1 MNLKLLFSGICI
13 ASACV
18 LIIALL
24 NRVEVDARNKKT
36 VVRPSDTAT
45 EKSRE
50 PEPGKLEILDPME
63 KDLGVC
69 KPNASKKLTCE
80 IRNVGGQSIRAWV
93 ESSTCQ
99 CTVGGS
105 QEISIKPSQRVA
117 IAMTWKTPSTGEF
130 LHSGT
135 IKTDSQDQPELKV
148 VVRAKVG
155 EPFAFEPPNISLG
168 SFHADAEFEVP
179 AKLFSSEDAVFT
191 FRTHRI
197 ADIELGE
204 RIVCESEPA
213 RELAP
218 GEFPNHPEA
227 KWMMELKLKIKP
239 RVPFGEFNTE
249 VQFKNIGPYGL
260 EVLPYPVSGKS
271 LYPVSVVAGDNFE
284 ELKSLLS
291 LGKHKAEDGL
301 SKNFAIAIKEIN
313 GKRGNLSVA
322 SIEPASLKELLDI
335 QIAPPSKSSSQDLFP
350 VSLKIPPGSSA
361 IELTGRYENDFGKV
375 VFNTGLSANQQYTLF
390 LKLKTE

>member
-1 MNLKLLFSGICI
+1 MNRKLLAYGICI

-18 LIIALL
+18 LIIAMLS
-24 NRVEVDARNKKT
+24 RVVVDTRNDKT
-36 VVRPSDTAT
+36 AVRSSDTAT
-45 EKSRE
+45 EKPKE
-50 PEPGKLEILDPME
+50 TEPGKLEVLDTLE

-69 KPNASKKLTCE
+69 KPNASKKLTYE

-93 ESSTCQ
+93 DGSTCQ

-105 QEISIKPSQRVA
+105 SEVSIKPNQRVA
-117 IAMTWKTPSTGEF
+117 IAMTWKTPASGEF

-135 IKTDSQDQPELKV
+135 IKTDAKDLPELRV
-148 VVRAKVG
+148 VVKAKVG
-155 EPFAFEPPNISLG
+155 EPFVFDPPSISLG
-168 SFHADAEFEVP
+168 SFHAEAEFEVP
-179 AKLFSSEDAVFT
+179 ANLFSLEDEVFT

-213 RELAP
+213 RELEP

-227 KWMMELKLKIKP
+227 KWVMELKLKIKP
-239 RVPFGEFNTE
+239 HVPFGDINTE

-271 LYPVSVVAGDNFE
+271 LYPVSIVAGDNFE
-284 ELKSLLS
+284 ELQSLLN
-291 LGKHKAEDGL
+291 LGKRKAEDGL
-301 SKNFAIAIKEIN
+301 SKNLAIGIKEIN
-313 GKRGNLSVA
+313 GKRGDLSVA
-322 SIEPASLKELLDI
+322 SIEPASLKEVLDI
-335 QIAPPSKSSSQDLFP
+335 QIAPPKKTSSQDLFP
-350 VSLKIPPGSSA
+350 VSLKIPPGSPT

-375 VFNTGLSANQQYTLF
+375 IFNTGLSPNQQYTLF
-390 LKLKTE
+390 LKLKME

>member
-1 MNLKLLFSGICI
+1 
-13 ASACV
+13 
-18 LIIALL
+18 
-24 NRVEVDARNKKT
+24 
-36 VVRPSDTAT
+36 
-45 EKSRE
+45 
-50 PEPGKLEILDPME
+50 
-63 KDLGVC
+63 
-69 KPNASKKLTCE
+69 
-80 IRNVGGQSIRAWV
+80 
-93 ESSTCQ
+93 
-99 CTVGGS
+99 
-105 QEISIKPSQRVA
+105 
-117 IAMTWKTPSTGEF
+117 
-130 LHSGT
+130 
-135 IKTDSQDQPELKV
+135 
-148 VVRAKVG
+148 
-155 EPFAFEPPNISLG
+155 
-168 SFHADAEFEVP
+168 
-179 AKLFSSEDAVFT
+179 
-191 FRTHRI
+191 
-197 ADIELGE
+197 
-204 RIVCESEPA
+204 
-213 RELAP
+213 
-218 GEFPNHPEA
+218 
-227 KWMMELKLKIKP
+227 MMELKLKIKP

-350 VSLKIPPGSSA
+350 VSLKIPPGSPA